1 MISIKLPQVVATK
14 YKVFCWLSS
23 VESGLVMAQA
33 QILGLEGRL
42 EGVGLKDN
50 GLEGVGLEGIG
61 ESSNL
66 RARAQRLFLNGSG
79 SMARA
84 GWLEVLGSKTSGL
97 KAHTLRLQA

>member
-23 VESGLVMAQA
+23 VESGQVMAQA

-66 RARAQRLFLNGSG
+66 RARAQRFGLE
-79 SMARA
+79 
-84 GWLEVLGSKTSGL
+84 GWKSWPQ
-97 KAHTLRLQA
+97 RLQA